1 MYGKLYDATLALP
14 EHAGL
19 RSLRRELL
27 AGLRGRVLE
36 LGVGTGIN
44 LPLYPPEVGEVTG
57 IDPDES
63 MLRQA
68 RRRADRAVG
77 PVRLVPAPAEELPFE
92 AAGFDAVVVTLALC
106 TIPEPG
112 IALREAR
119 RVLKPGGEFRALEH
133 VRVEGIGRLQEVA
146 TPVWKR
152 VAGGCHLDRD
162 TLDKVRAA
170 GFEVRRVDRRLGGLL
185 LSIYARNPGVRG

>member
-1 MYGKLYDATLALP
+1 
-14 EHAGL
+14 
-19 RSLRRELL
+19 
-27 AGLRGRVLE
+27 VLE
-36 LGVGTGIN
+36 LGVGTGLN

-68 RRRADRAVG
+68 GRRADRAAV

-162 TLDKVRAA
+162 TLDRVRAA

-185 LSIYARNPGVRG
+185 LSIYARNPGGRE